1 MTWTQEDY
9 IHAYRFAAQAHQGQK
24 FPGTDLPYLV
34 HLGFVAIEAIAA
46 LRVEPQAN
54 ETLAIQAALVHDT
67 IEDTAVTFD
76 EIAKEFGQAVAEEV
90 LALSKNSNIPKEEQM
105 ADCLQRIKQQ
115 PREIWMVKL
124 ADRLSNLQ
132 APPSHWRKSNIK
144 RYQVE
149 AEIILEALKESSPY
163 LANRLQ
169 CKIDEYSMFID

>member
-1 MTWTQEDY
+1 MAWTQEDY

-34 HLGFVAIEAIAA
+34 HLGFVAIE
-46 LRVEPQAN
+46 PQAN
-54 ETLAIQAALVHDT
+54 ETLAVQAALLHDA

-76 EIAKEFGQAVAEEV
+76 ELGSAFGQAVAEGV
-90 LALSKNSNIPKEEQM
+90 KALSKNPELSKSEQM

-124 ADRLSNLQ
+124 ADRISNLQ
-132 APPSHWRKSNIK
+132 APPSYWNKKKIK
-144 RYQVE
+144 KYQAE
-149 AEIILEALKESSPY
+149 AEIIFEALKDASPY

-169 CKIDEYSMFID
+169 CKIDEYRAFIS